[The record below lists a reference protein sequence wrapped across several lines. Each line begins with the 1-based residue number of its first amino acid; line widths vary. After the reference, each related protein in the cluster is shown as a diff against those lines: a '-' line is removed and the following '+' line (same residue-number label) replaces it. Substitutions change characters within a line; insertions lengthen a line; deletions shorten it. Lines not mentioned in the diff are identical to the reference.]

1 MAVPFDLCGDS
12 RDRGNAKRSRGA
24 RRGEKSGDSRDRDE
38 RSEIEMLLVAV
49 QIYAATAATEGMRS
63 VLEVHG
69 GEGKE
74 ATAAIFAG
82 LWEEIYLGWEPNG
95 RKFCMAVFLYP

>member
-1 MAVPFDLCGDS
+1 MRVSYEPCKSEGTDI
-12 RDRGNAKRSRGA
+12 RGNLFTEVWLS
-24 RRGEKSGDSRDRDE
+24 
-38 RSEIEMLLVAV
+38 LL
-49 QIYAATAATEGMRS
+49 IYAATAATEGTRS